1 MRGKESHRRL
11 TRIPSQGTPVA
22 NAKETRLVNKPR
34 VRGLRACERCVDH
47 RIPGV
52 PSDEIDIAGETMAS
66 FVSRY
71 FFLSHPVYLGNFP
84 RLPLSSRLP
93 GLLSIARG
101 RRSLCEER
109 DKGRRYAM
117 APVVL
122 LFPSLSSSSCARDY
136 YTALYYLWKLRFKRS
151 SLGNTENCVY
161 SKGR

>member
-1 MRGKESHRRL
+1 VRGKESHRRL

-22 NAKETRLVNKPR
+22 NAKEARLVNKPR

-66 FVSRY
+66 LVSRY

-93 GLLSIARG
+93 GLFSIARG
-101 RRSLCEER
+101 YRARSSVVVRR
-109 DKGRRYAM
+109 KGQREAVRHGAGSP
-117 APVVL
+117 AFPVSL
-122 LFPSLSSSSCARDY
+122 LFLVCAR
-136 YTALYYLWKLRFKRS
+136 LLHSPLL
-151 SLGNTENCVY
+151 SLEVTF
-161 SKGR
+161 